1 MDWNDQFLR
10 IISAVIAGTILGLE
24 RESHGRAAGL
34 RTTLLV
40 CLASTIAM
48 ILSEGFY
55 FESVH
60 QVGSNGW
67 HPDPA
72 RLAAG
77 ILTGIGFLGG
87 GAIIRQG
94 SVVHGVTTAAVLWF
108 VTVIGLCF
116 GSGNFGLGWAGFA
129 CALFALF
136 GLPRLEKLVRNDRYA
151 ELIVTV
157 KEESTSSD
165 MIRKAIVKE
174 GLRVKGM
181 KIDYKVEEKI
191 RELHFSLKFKRTD
204 TVALSQKMIEKMSH
218 FSGVVNVK
226 WE

>member
-1 MDWNDQFLR
+1 MDYLDHFLR
-10 IISAVIAGTILGLE
+10 IICALIAGTILGLE

-40 CLASTIAM
+40 CMAATLAM

-55 FESVH
+55 FESVRE
-60 QVGSNGW
+60 VGEKGW

-77 ILTGIGFLGG
+77 ILTGIGFLG

-108 VTVIGLCF
+108 VTVLGLCF
-116 GSGNFGLGWAGFA
+116 GSGNYVLGWIGFC

-136 GLPRLEKLVRNDRYA
+136 GLPKLEKLVRNDRYA
-151 ELIVTV
+151 ELFLMV
-157 KEESTSSD
+157 KEETTSTD
-165 MIRKAIVKE
+165 VIRKTILKE
-174 GLRVKGM
+174 GLRIKGM
-181 KIDYKVEEKI
+181 KLDYKVEEKV
-191 RELHFSLKFKRTD
+191 REIHFSLKFKRTD
-204 TVALSQKMIEKMSH
+204 TVELSQKMIHKMSH
-218 FSGVVNVK
+218 LAGVVNVR